1 MPVVEQFI
9 KLKEAADLLGVHIR
23 TLYRLIADGQFPRP
37 LKVRGCS
44 VVPLSAV
51 SAYQEK
57 IMRGISR

>member
-1 MPVVEQFI
+1 MLEKFI
-9 KLKEAADLLGVHIR
+9 KLKEAAELLGIHIR

-44 VVPLSAV
+44 VVPVSAV

-57 IMRGISR
+57 VMKGVSQ